1 MPRYDY
7 QCAAGHIQES
17 LESRETDAIDCGFCG
32 EAARRVVSA
41 GAVAGAIGFTPRPT
55 REHYVHLDRAVNAQ
69 HEIIDQCRRAGIQPP
84 DLYGE
89 AKRRIAAGEVEA
101 IT

>member
-7 QCAAGHIQES
+7 RCGAGHET
-17 LESRETDAIDCGFCG
+17 EATENRETDSIACFCG
-32 EAARRVVSA
+32 QASKRVISAAHVA
-41 GAVAGAIGFTPRPT
+41 GAVGFTQKPT
-55 REHYVHLDRAVNAQ
+55 REHYVRLDRAINAQ
-69 HEIIDQCRRAGIQPP
+69 HEVIDQCRRAGIQPP

-89 AKRRIAAGEVEA
+89 AKRRIVAGEVEA